1 MENWK
6 LASPKLQL
14 KTEFVRI
21 KQLQLRF
28 LCLLYVA
35 EHLLGCEV
43 EVSLATD
50 TLREHMVS
58 FKYISLK
65 GHFKMPQKNQNL
77 NRAWSNPGL
86 RNLG

>member
-1 MENWK
+1 
-6 LASPKLQL
+6 
-14 KTEFVRI
+14 
-21 KQLQLRF
+21 
-28 LCLLYVA
+28 LYVA

-77 NRAWSNPGL
+77 NRA
-86 RNLG
+86 